1 MDADDTNGTGVL
13 PTKMKPVVL
22 VAVKNCW
29 DLTTDL
35 EPLPPPPPTLEERE
49 GGSRNIS
56 HLSDIFRRQSFDIC
70 RNVSVSVVL
79 SACLA
84 INTFITYIS
93 QAVVENNKSLQ
104 MTCWWSHWWVTLS
117 GLEQS
122 SLNECYQAM

>member
-1 MDADDTNGTGVL
+1 MNANGTGVL

-56 HLSDIFRRQSFDIC
+56 HLIVIFRRQSFDKC
-70 RNVSVSVVL
+70 RHVCVSVAL
-79 SACLA
+79 SGCLA
-84 INTFITYIS
+84 INTCITNIP
-93 QAVVENNKSLQ
+93 QAVVENNKSLGSRCQ
-104 MTCWWSHWWVTLS
+104 RLVGGSPP
-117 GLEQS
+117 EQRLGPVFS
-122 SLNECYQAM
+122 